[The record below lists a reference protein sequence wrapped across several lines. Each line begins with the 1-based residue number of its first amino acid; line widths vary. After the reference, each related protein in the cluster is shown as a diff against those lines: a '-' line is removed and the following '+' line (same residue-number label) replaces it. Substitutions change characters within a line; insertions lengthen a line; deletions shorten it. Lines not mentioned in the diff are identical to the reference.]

1 MTDQPKPTPGPN
13 KHVFIPPPP
22 TEAEQMAWSVADSSA
37 QVCRQLQQ
45 RVDAL
50 SVLLAEATEALEQYA
65 LRTNQQIDAITQKLD
80 TLTADNQRLRELLV
94 ECIEWVPSLDLECN
108 RYDLYDRINNA
119 IGRTGE

>member
-1 MTDQPKPTPGPN
+1 
-13 KHVFIPPPP
+13 
-22 TEAEQMAWSVADSSA
+22 MAWSVADSSA